1 VGLVFDEIQLRSIS
15 SEELDRLQRA
25 LPSLGTRNQRAATRY
40 ERRRTVVLAATLVC
54 CIGLAAWTGLLA
66 ATLPHDYR
74 AGGWRGTWV
83 GFDIA
88 LLATFAATGW
98 AAWRRRQVL
107 IICLVVLATLLCCD
121 AWFDVVLDA
130 HTSGFKVSLVT
141 ALVVELPLALLAAT
155 AARRLLR
162 LTMGIM
168 GRRAGYPGPAPL
180 WRIPLLG
187 AGADGRLRDLLP
199 QRDHGLP
206 TRPLAGRPGQQPRSC
221 PQEERRAAPRLK

>member
-1 VGLVFDEIQLRSIS
+1 VSLVFDEIQLRSIS
-15 SEELDRLQRA
+15 SEELARLQRA
-25 LPSLGTRNQRAATRY
+25 LPSLGTRNQHTATRY

-130 HTSGFKVSLVT
+130 HTSGFKFSLVT

-162 LTMGIM
+162 LTMGII
-168 GRRAGYPGPAPL
+168 GRRPGYPGPAL
-180 WRIPLLG
+180 WQIPLLG
-187 AGADGRLRDLLP
+187 AGSDGRLRDLLP
-199 QRDHGLP
+199 QRDHGFPARL
-206 TRPLAGRPGQQPRSC
+206 LAGRSGQPPRSGH
-221 PQEERRAAPRLK
+221 QEERRAAPRLK